1 MGTHAVLGVKF
12 PDKTIDA
19 CYVHFDGD
27 SMRGRIENFLS
38 EKTTTCLSMA
48 IVEAQAKGGM
58 RSFYCPDYDTSIPT
72 TEFSDGN
79 ESYVID
85 ETNFYDDHFGAH
97 YWYLVDYNTGKIEKR
112 SN

>member
-12 PDKTIDA
+12 TDKTIDA

-38 EKTTTCLSMA
+38 EKTTTCLSVFIA
-48 IVEAQAKGGM
+48 EAQSRGGM
-58 RSFYCPDYDTSIPT
+58 RCFHSPDYDTGMPT
-72 TEFSDGN
+72 TEFSDDS